1 MSKIFFHGPIAGI
14 SGAMGDMVFAH
25 EKKKKKTVAYLKNNL
40 PRTEAQLATTKRLA
54 AGPRYA
60 RRAMASPTKRAL
72 YEALAEVKGIP
83 PFRLAVMDYF
93 SVPSFEPLDLTE
105 YKGQPGDPIYIQAVD
120 DVGLA
125 SVKVE
130 LVGIDSVLERGDAVE
145 TSLCSGDWIY
155 TTQTFVPAGAMVTIR
170 VTGNDYTGK
179 VVQLVESPVVE
190 A

>member
-1 MSKIFFHGPIAGI
+1 M
-14 SGAMGDMVFAH
+14 
-25 EKKKKKTVAYLKNNL
+25 KNTL
-40 PRTEAQLATTKRLA
+40 PRSEAQIAATKLLA

-60 RRAMASPTKRAL
+60 RRAMASPTRRAI
-72 YEALAEVKGIP
+72 YESLAQVKDIP

-130 LVGIDSVLERGDAVE
+130 LVGIDSVLEQGDAVE

-155 TTQTFVPAGAMVTIR
+155 TTSSFVPAGATVTIR
-170 VTGNDYTGK
+170 VTGTDYTGK
-179 VVQLVESPVVE
+179 VVQLVESPVVGG
-190 A
+190 